1 MTFRLPHSALSL
13 AVAATAI
20 LAAATFP
27 ESSYAGGNACQ
38 RWGNSEPQTLSN
50 GEARKAIF
58 CLINEKRD
66 AAGLPAFDRSRE
78 LQKAAQRHN
87 DRMVGSGCFSHQC
100 SGEPALDSR
109 LNSVDYLINGLTSWA
124 CGENLAWGM
133 YEHGTPRAI
142 VGAWMDSSGHRA
154 NILSSSF
161 REIGVGFSA
170 GTPQSKND
178 PGGVY
183 TTDFGLAVG

>member
-1 MTFRLPHSALSL
+1 MTLRLPHSALAL
-13 AVAATAI
+13 AVALTAI
-20 LAAATFP
+20 FGAATFP
-27 ESSYAGGNACQ
+27 ETSEASSSCK
-38 RWGNSEPQTLSN
+38 RWGNSEPETLSN

-66 AAGLPAFDRSRE
+66 AAGLKPLDRSKK

-87 DRMVGSGCFSHQC
+87 DRMVGTGCFSHQC
-100 SGEPALDSR
+100 SGEASLDSR
-109 LNSVDYLINGLTSWA
+109 LSGVDYLVGGLTSWA
-124 CGENLAWGM
+124 YGENLAWGM
-133 YEHGTPRAI
+133 GDQGSPRAI

-154 NILSSSF
+154 NILSNNF

-170 GTPQSKND
+170 GTPESGKD